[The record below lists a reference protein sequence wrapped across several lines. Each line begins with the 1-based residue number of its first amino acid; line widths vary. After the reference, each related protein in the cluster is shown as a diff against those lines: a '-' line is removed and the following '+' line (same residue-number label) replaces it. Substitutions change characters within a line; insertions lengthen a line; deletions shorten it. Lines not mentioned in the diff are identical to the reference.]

1 MKNTENDTDLFSS
14 VIAVTNR
21 RLCARPFPE
30 QIERVCRLH
39 PKGLIVRE
47 KDLTEA
53 EYARL
58 FCQVMEICDRYQV
71 PCICHTYIQ
80 TAKDAGCRQ
89 IHLPL
94 PLLKSL
100 SASGKLEGFD
110 TIGVSVHS
118 AAEAADAEK
127 LGAAYVTAGHI
138 FQTDCKK
145 DLPPRGLKFLKEVCH
160 SVRIPVYGI
169 GGIRADKEQLELLK
183 KNGAAGGCI
192 MSGMMR
198 I

>member
-80 TAKDAGCRQ
+80 TA
-89 IHLPL
+89 
-94 PLLKSL
+94 
-100 SASGKLEGFD
+100 
-110 TIGVSVHS
+110 
-118 AAEAADAEK
+118 
-127 LGAAYVTAGHI
+127 
-138 FQTDCKK
+138 
-145 DLPPRGLKFLKEVCH
+145 
-160 SVRIPVYGI
+160 
-169 GGIRADKEQLELLK
+169 
-183 KNGAAGGCI
+183 
-192 MSGMMR
+192 
-198 I
+198 

>member
-127 LGAAYVTAGHI
+127 TGRRLCDCRPHLPDRLQERPAAQRPEI
-138 FQTDCKK
+138 
-145 DLPPRGLKFLKEVCH
+145 
-160 SVRIPVYGI
+160 S
-169 GGIRADKEQLELLK
+169 
-183 KNGAAGGCI
+183 
-192 MSGMMR
+192 
-198 I
+198 